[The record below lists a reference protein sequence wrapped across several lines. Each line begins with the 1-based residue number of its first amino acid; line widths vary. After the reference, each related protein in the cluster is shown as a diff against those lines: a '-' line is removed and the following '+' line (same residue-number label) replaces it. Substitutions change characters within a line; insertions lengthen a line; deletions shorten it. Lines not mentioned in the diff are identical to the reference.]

1 MKSVWWSLG
10 LLYLMVKKQQVRLIL
25 CVCVCVCLGHVDV
38 LRLRWQGQL
47 LNPLHHQRAP
57 RSSCSAETVV
67 ELAIRES
74 QWPKLM
80 RPARPCPVEGTKWRS
95 VYLHEWARQRVAW
108 DISTVISRAI
118 LGRASQSQ
126 WALPKSNESAL
137 KVWNGGGGGEKGGGQ
152 SEIIWCVILTNVP
165 WVSYPSRKTIGNGCC
180 W

>member
-1 MKSVWWSLG
+1 
-10 LLYLMVKKQQVRLIL
+10 MVFGVTLFNGQEAAGAPYFV
-25 CVCVCVCLGHVDV
+25 CVCVCVRLGHVDV